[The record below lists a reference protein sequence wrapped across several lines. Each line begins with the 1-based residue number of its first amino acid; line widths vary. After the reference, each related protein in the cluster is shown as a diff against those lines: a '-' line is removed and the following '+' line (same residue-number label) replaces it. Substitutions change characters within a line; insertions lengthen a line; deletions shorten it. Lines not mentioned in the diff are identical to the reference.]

1 METAKE
7 TAVRFPI
14 EKVLFIFTVGFFI
27 VISFPFDLFS
37 AFSDGLPPLDFVDWF
52 VLPVP
57 AIESYVKNNFQ
68 PFVNLRYLGGANFPT
83 GLIQIILCSLPVG
96 VIIFFT
102 YGLYEKSNHIISYIP
117 NCLYYKATGKKQKQQ
132 EDLLRQRK
140 INSAIFNEW
149 ISTKDVKR
157 YYEFIVSMKEI
168 SVGLLYGSET
178 MLFVIAISGF
188 FLHTEKYWGGW
199 LLLSILIWLFFVF
212 IYKSYKR
219 AFPTL
224 YNGIIASFIEYQ
236 KSKCPSTLE
245 DFMTKERER

>member
-102 YGLYEKSNHIISYIP
+102 YGLYEKINHIINYIP

-132 EDLLRQRK
+132 EDLLRQ
-140 INSAIFNEW
+140 
-149 ISTKDVKR
+149 
-157 YYEFIVSMKEI
+157 EI